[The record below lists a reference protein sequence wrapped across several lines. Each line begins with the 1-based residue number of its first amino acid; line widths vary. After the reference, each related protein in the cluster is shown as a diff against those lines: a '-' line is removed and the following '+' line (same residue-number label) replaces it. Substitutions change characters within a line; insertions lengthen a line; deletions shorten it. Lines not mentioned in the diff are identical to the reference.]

1 LHPARDA
8 AAKRA
13 DLSKTPERQGKAIPC
28 SRLALTFVQSL
39 PGELTQAAVTRS
51 LPGFVSGI
59 SDTTAIYGGDISEP
73 TSWGTGGVTLAS
85 SSFGDVVGLDHTKD
99 FIPSCPRRLYVRL
112 CAFDQ
117 FGLR

>member
-13 DLSKTPERQGKAIPC
+13 DLSKTPERQGRAIPC
-28 SRLALTFVQSL
+28 SRPALTFVQSL

-85 SSFGDVVGLDHTKD
+85 SSFGDVVGLDHTKG
-99 FIPSCPRRLYVRL
+99 FIPSCSRRLYVRL